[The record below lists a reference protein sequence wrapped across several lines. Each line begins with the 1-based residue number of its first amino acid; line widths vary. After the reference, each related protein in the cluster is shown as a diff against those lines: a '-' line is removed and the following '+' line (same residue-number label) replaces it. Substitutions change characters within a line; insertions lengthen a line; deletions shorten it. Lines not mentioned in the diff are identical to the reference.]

1 VPEFKWLTAI
11 GQRWARNKY
20 ALIGLGLA
28 GILLLVLPGNCSQD
42 TRPPDTGGLLPR
54 ESSFQL
60 RLQEELEDIL
70 GRIHGVGKVSVL
82 LTLEDEQEV
91 VYAINQEERRRTTL
105 EQDGQSGTRETI
117 EIDRRGQLVIVRSG
131 GSEQPVVIKVIKPR
145 VRGILIVAAG
155 ADNLRVRENIINAV
169 QAVLDIPS
177 YRISVQK
184 GK

>member
-1 VPEFKWLTAI
+1 MPDFNGLKEI
-11 GQRWARNKY
+11 GQRWAKNKY

-28 GILLLVLPGNCSQD
+28 GILLLVLPGSCSQD
-42 TRPPDTGGLLPR
+42 TRPPDTGGLLPL
-54 ESSFQL
+54 ESNYQL
-60 RLQEELEDIL
+60 RLQEELEDML
-70 GRIHGVGKVSVL
+70 ARIHGVGKVSVL

-105 EQDGQSGTRETI
+105 EDDGQGGTRETI
-117 EIDRRGQLVIVRSG
+117 EYDRRGQLVIVRSG
-131 GSEQPVVIKVIKPR
+131 GSEQPVVIKILKPR
-145 VRGILIVAAG
+145 VRGILIVASG
-155 ADNLRVRENIINAV
+155 ADDLRVRENIINAV